1 MSVFSAG
8 LFFLIGCVSLV
19 PSNSDSKAPPR
30 VELIESNPSQRPDW
44 ADSVPQSKDTLYFVG
59 LSNWFAS
66 ETESRS
72 DAYQNVLNQVVK
84 YYGEIIRM
92 EASETKSVKA
102 LSSDV
107 IDPYI
112 ESEEMIQRFA
122 QAYVHEILPEN
133 YYTEHWLNGDK
144 DEWKCW
150 VKCSVSKE
158 KIQKEIETFAADI
171 SERYSS
177 LLPENQSGKF
187 SSTKSA
193 VQGYLAVY
201 EAVHKNP
208 IYQAV
213 AYVQTKSGKAAL
225 DEYALQQA
233 KRIIQNITIEKIDY
247 TENVEQGNDF
257 KATIHLSSP
266 DYEKITDVKALISL
280 LYKGKEIVSH
290 EFITDD
296 KNNIELSIYS
306 EKLEY
311 GNYTVS
317 INLFTNVYKELGKIN
332 TSSSAISFSFGFIK
346 APVRIEYT
354 KEKTATQFTDL
365 GNEVD
370 SRIENILQ
378 EKITEYEI
386 PIEIADSSASD
397 SQFLVQIKSTEL
409 KAAEG
414 VCKIRLSAVVLFQ
427 RGGVTL
433 SKSQEFSGIG
443 LSKTSVEMATENAF
457 DQICG
462 LLKENEAFY
471 KNLLESTGG
480 KR

>member
-1 MSVFSAG
+1 M
-8 LFFLIGCVSLV
+8 
-19 PSNSDSKAPPR
+19 P
-30 VELIESNPSQRPDW
+30 ELIESNPSQRPEW

-112 ESEEMIQRFA
+112 ESEEMIQHFA

-133 YYTEHWLNGDK
+133 YYTEHWVNGDK

-171 SERYSS
+171 SERHSS

-225 DEYALQQA
+225 DEYALHQA

-266 DYEKITDVKALISL
+266 DYEKITDMNAFISL
-280 LYKGKEIVSH
+280 IYKGKEIVSH

-306 EKLEY
+306 EKLKY

-317 INLFTNVYKELGKIN
+317 INLFTNAYKELGKVS
-332 TSSSAISFSFGFIK
+332 TSSSAISFTFGYIK
-346 APVRIEYT
+346 APVKIEYT
-354 KEKTATQFTDL
+354 KETTATQFTDL

-370 SRIENILQ
+370 TRIENILQ
-378 EKITEYEI
+378 EKISENEI
-386 PIEIADSSASD
+386 PIEIADSSNSN
-397 SQFLVQIKSTEL
+397 SQFTVQIKSTKL

-414 VCKIRLSAVVLFQ
+414 VHKIKVAATVLFK

-433 SKSQEFSGIG
+433 AKSSEISAIG
-443 LSKTSVEMATENAF
+443 LSKASEEMAIESAF
-457 DQICG
+457 DQVCNQFG
-462 LLKENEAFY
+462 EDDTFYQNLLK
-471 KNLLESTGG
+471 SVGG
-480 KR
+480 KKE